1 MRIALVSPYSWTYL
15 GGVTRHI
22 EALAD
27 ELQAVGHEARILAPF
42 DPDDALARRMHRGAR
57 PQPMS
62 LPDRVVPLGRTA
74 GFPANGAISN
84 LAPTVDSVLALWREL
99 QTGGYDLVHVHEP
112 VVPLVGWYAP
122 NCAGGLPMVGTF
134 HSFSEN
140 AFTNGIGVALGARRH
155 INRLHARI
163 AVSEAAA
170 WTARRFFG
178 GRYRIVPNGVQ
189 LDPAGLGLRAESD
202 LGRLTGGGE
211 GDRDGQPAPLRILFI
226 GQAVER
232 KGLPVLL
239 RAFEALREH
248 VPATLTLVGA
258 APEEIAPLLLDDRGV
273 CALGKVTEDEKAEQ
287 LRRAD
292 VLCAPS
298 LGGESFGMVLTEAF
312 AAGTPVV
319 ASDIAG
325 YRDVVRD
332 GVDGLLTPR
341 GDARELAEALRV
353 LALDPARRSRMAAAA
368 RERAERFAWPRVAAE
383 VLEVYE
389 QALAVVGRELA
400 QPGRAVSMSGRL
412 AALSDSGRH
421 AAVSQS
427 RWPATVAKAG
437 QPAAGGRSGLADL
450 SSSRRL
456 AVRLGLAPAD
466 LLPRVPAQRLPS
478 PEPALAVAPVRRA
491 LRVAR
496 RGALAAVSFVGLAL
510 ALTAL
515 SRIGVGRVLA
525 SLVGSSPGLIAAG
538 LGLMC
543 LSMVV
548 RGLAWY
554 AILRAAPTWRPARRR
569 DALQGTFI
577 GVLMSATLPAR
588 LGEPSR
594 ALIVARRLGRPRET
608 LPVVLG
614 TMVSQTLLNLLALA
628 LLAAAMLSGVPL
640 LHGHDGPLAA
650 AALVPVA
657 ALLLVLLVPV
667 LLPRSAIS
675 RYARLHSL
683 VLGLRRSLLRV
694 REGLRI
700 FRQPR
705 RAAVATTVQLSAWGL
720 QCASC
725 WLLLMALGLDHRVGI
740 AGAAGVLFAVNVT
753 AVVPA
758 TPANV
763 GIFQAA
769 CVAVLAGAYHVS
781 TPDAVAYGI
790 VLQAVE
796 VAAAVI
802 MGMPAL
808 VKEGLSWKEV
818 RLRTLH
824 ATPVRLPPL
833 PGSAAGNLSRAEG

>member
-1 MRIALVSPYSWTYL
+1 MAVRIALVSPYSWTYP

-27 ELQAVGHEARILAPF
+27 ELQAVGHEVRILAPF

-57 PQPMS
+57 PQPLT
-62 LPDRVVPLGRTA
+62 LPERVVPLGRTA

-84 LAPTVDSVLALWREL
+84 LAPTVDSMLALWREL

-122 NCAGGLPMVGTF
+122 SCAVGIPIVGTF

-140 AFTNGIGVALGARRH
+140 ALTNGIGVALGARRRM
-155 INRLHARI
+155 NRLHARI

-178 GRYRIVPNGVQ
+178 GRYRIVPNGVH
-189 LDPAGLGLRAESD
+189 LDQSRHTHLDGDAEAQP
-202 LGRLTGGGE
+202 RE
-211 GDRDGQPAPLRILFI
+211 GVQLRILFI

-248 VPATLTLVGA
+248 IPATLTLVGA
-258 APEEIAPLLLDDRGV
+258 EPEEIAPLLLDDRGV
-273 CALGKVTEDEKAEQ
+273 LALGKVSEEEKSQQ

-341 GDARELAEALRV
+341 GDAQALAEALRV
-353 LALDPARRSRMAAAA
+353 LALDPARRARMAAAA

-383 VLEVYE
+383 VLDVYE
-389 QALAVVGRELA
+389 QALAVVGREPA
-400 QPGRAVSMSGRL
+400 RTGPAVSNSGRPV
-412 AALSDSGRH
+412 AVGKSG
-421 AAVSQS
+421 S
-427 RWPATVAKAG
+427 P
-437 QPAAGGRSGLADL
+437 ADL
-450 SSSRRL
+450 SNSGRPVAVGKSGSPADLSKSRRL

-491 LRVAR
+491 LRFAR
-496 RGALAAVSFVGLAL
+496 RGALAAVSLAGLAL

-515 SRIGVGRVLA
+515 SRIGFGRVLA
-525 SLVGSSPGLIAAG
+525 SLVASSPGLIAAG

-554 AILRAAPTWRPARRR
+554 AILSAAPTWRPARRR

-640 LHGHDGPLAA
+640 LHGHDGALVA
-650 AALVPVA
+650 AALVPLA
-657 ALLLVLLVPV
+657 ALLLVLLAPV
-667 LLPRSAIS
+667 LLPRAATS

-694 REGLRI
+694 REGLRV

-705 RAAVATTVQLSAWGL
+705 RAAVATSVQLSAWGL

-796 VAAAVI
+796 IAAALI

-808 VKEGLSWKEV
+808 VKEGLSWKDV
-818 RLRTLH
+818 RLRTMH

-833 PGSAAGNLSRAEG
+833 PGGTGVTSRA